1 MTWTDLEG
9 LLIVEHVDE
18 GTAVEIMRSLMKLAQ
33 ARDKSLEELET
44 RVIKLSVLAFSEEV
58 RKSTTIQV
66 KLADLYVEVL
76 QNEHISYQ
84 RSPGQIISG
93 YSSGQRQ

>member
-9 LLIVEHVDE
+9 LLIGEHVNE
-18 GTAVEIMRSLMKLAQ
+18 GTAAETMRSLIKLAQ

-44 RVIKLSVLAFSEEV
+44 RAMKLSALAFPEEV
-58 RKSTTIQV
+58 RKYTAIQV

-76 QNEHISYQ
+76 QNEHINYQ
-84 RSPGQIISG
+84 RSPGQIVSG